1 MSNNYL
7 SKTQI
12 EAKKNQLSKAIKDE
26 AERSKTASRN
36 TAAGTFLMEIKDI
49 VKESF
54 ESGVSARQ
62 LAKQIHN
69 VYDFKISEQTIKTFA
84 KNVLKIEV
92 KVKETRKQDVD

>member
-1 MSNNYL
+1 
-7 SKTQI
+7 
-12 EAKKNQLSKAIKDE
+12 
-26 AERSKTASRN
+26 
-36 TAAGTFLMEIKDI
+36 MEIKDI